1 MISGAAADILWL
13 MFLTETGIYEMIPG
27 FICSLAVAVI
37 ASKITGEPPKEVKDI
52 FDTANADDFD
62 E

>member
-1 MISGAAADILWL
+1 
-13 MFLTETGIYEMIPG
+13 MFLTETGIYEIIPG